1 MRALILAAG
10 RGSRLRPLTDV
21 VPKPLVEVNGT
32 MLCAWQRAALK
43 RAGISE
49 VVMNTAHL
57 ADAFEDLPKKL
68 KPSGFDVKISREGDT
83 DADALESLGGIVKA
97 LDLLAPNGSDEP
109 FLVLA
114 ADVVHN
120 FDLVRLLARADDI
133 ARGKIDAHIVGVP
146 NPDFHAAGD
155 MTILADGRIEPGC
168 GPHTYACLMIAA
180 PRIFRGL
187 PVKRAKLFPWLW
199 EFARAGRATGEVFTG
214 FWDNVGSPVELQ
226 RLRENREA
234 LRWAQY

>member
-32 MLCAWQRAALK
+32 MLCSWQLAALK

-57 ADAFEDLPKKL
+57 ADAFEALPEKL
-68 KPSGFDVKISREGDT
+68 KSSGFKLKISREGSVE
-83 DADALESLGGIVKA
+83 ADALESLGGIVKA
-97 LDLLAPNGSDEP
+97 LELLAPNGTDEP

-114 ADVVHN
+114 ADVVHD
-120 FDLVRLLARADDI
+120 FDLTLLIERASDI
-133 ARGKIDAHIVGVP
+133 AQGKIDAHIVGVP

-155 MTILADGRIEPGC
+155 MTIFPDGRIVPGP
-168 GPHTYACLMIAA
+168 GPHTYACMMIAA

-187 PVKRAKLFPWLW
+187 PVRRAKLFPWLW
-199 EFARAGRATGEVFTG
+199 EFARAGRVTGEVFKG
-214 FWDNVGSPVELQ
+214 FWDNVGSPAELE
-226 RLRENREA
+226 RLRAHREA
-234 LRWAQY
+234 LRWARY